1 MRAGAGQRLHPE
13 HRFLVMFKVTGE
25 DRIEGQK
32 VLASLI
38 MSPEFQETF
47 NLAKGSIPARVDV
60 SLDALSTSARSARM
74 TI

>member
-1 MRAGAGQRLHPE
+1 MRAGAGNAFILNNRLS
-13 HRFLVMFKVTGE
+13 FVMFKVTGE

-38 MSPEFQETF
+38 IRRSSRRPSTWSRDPFRPASMSPST
-47 NLAKGSIPARVDV
+47 
-60 SLDALSTSARSARM
+60 LSTSARSARM